1 MATAKSSSQLHWSL
15 FETDLVSYEQT
26 SPNKII
32 IIQTLAIFS
41 EKSWVQNHIP
51 STQGGI
57 IQLNKI
63 QT

>member
-1 MATAKSSSQLHWSL
+1 MATAKSSSQIHQSL
-15 FETDLVSYEQT
+15 FDTDLISHKQT
-26 SPNKII
+26 SPNKI

-41 EKSWVQNHIP
+41 EKSSVQNQIP
-51 STQGGI
+51 YKQGGI